1 MLVVA
6 QVALS
11 VLLLVGTGMLVR
23 SMQQLQGTDIGV
35 ARDQLLLVHV
45 DAQRAGYKD
54 ARLASLMRD
63 LASRAERVPG
73 VKSATFSE
81 NGIFSG
87 TESETNM
94 QVEGFTART
103 DADTNI
109 AYDDVGPG
117 YFRTIGAHVLQGRDI
132 ETRDTESG
140 QRVAVLN
147 ETAAK
152 FFFPRGG
159 ALGAHVTSD
168 STTAEIVGI
177 VSDVEEQDLRAKP
190 SRRAYFATLQFKNKP
205 GRFSLEVRTSGN
217 PARVAETVRRALAA
231 ADPALVLN
239 ADPLPSLIED
249 SIAQD
254 RLLARVVSVFGILA
268 LALAALGLYGVMTY
282 ATTRR
287 TSEFG
292 LRMALG
298 AEPGDVT
305 RLVLGEAMLL
315 VAGGVIIGMP
325 TALGAMRLLRA
336 QLYDV
341 ALLDAPSIVV
351 ALVVLGASAALAGYL
366 PARRAARVGPLV
378 ALRES

>member
-1 MLVVA
+1 MSAPSGFSYLRPRGKAGALDRGIMAALRTSALAVIVLCLLQPTLV
-6 QVALS
+6 L
-11 VLLLVGTGMLVR
+11 
-23 SMQQLQGTDIGV
+23 
-35 ARDQLLLVHV
+35 
-45 DAQRAGYKD
+45 
-54 ARLASLMRD
+54 
-63 LASRAERVPG
+63 RAE
-73 VKSATFSE
+73 
-81 NGIFSG
+81 
-87 TESETNM
+87 
-94 QVEGFTART
+94 
-103 DADTNI
+103 
-109 AYDDVGPG
+109 
-117 YFRTIGAHVLQGRDI
+117 
-132 ETRDTESG
+132 
-140 QRVAVLN
+140 
-147 ETAAK
+147 
-152 FFFPRGG
+152 
-159 ALGAHVTSD
+159 
-168 STTAEIVGI
+168 
-177 VSDVEEQDLRAKP
+177 
-190 SRRAYFATLQFKNKP
+190 
-205 GRFSLEVRTSGN
+205 
-217 PARVAETVRRALAA
+217 
-231 ADPALVLN
+231 
-239 ADPLPSLIED
+239 PLPSLIED

-341 ALLDAPSIVV
+341 ALLDAPTIVM